1 MLVLNYSKSDFRLVL
16 AHYHLGEAYLTF
28 DWVEQA
34 IEHISLALHKT
45 EKLAPEIAKVE
56 LVQINMYITLAEAFI
71 SQGNYDDA
79 IDILGKASSL
89 EDNFNLH
96 QSQNRGE
103 YRETSKNIKTL
114 ALKAQCYC
122 KQKNFVDA
130 LAVID

>member
-1 MLVLNYSKSDFRLVL
+1 M
-16 AHYHLGEAYLTF
+16 
-28 DWVEQA
+28 
-34 IEHISLALHKT
+34 
-45 EKLAPEIAKVE
+45 E

-79 IDILGKASSL
+79 IDILSKASNL
-89 EDNFNLH
+89 EDNYNLH

-122 KQKNFVDA
+122 KQKNFIDA